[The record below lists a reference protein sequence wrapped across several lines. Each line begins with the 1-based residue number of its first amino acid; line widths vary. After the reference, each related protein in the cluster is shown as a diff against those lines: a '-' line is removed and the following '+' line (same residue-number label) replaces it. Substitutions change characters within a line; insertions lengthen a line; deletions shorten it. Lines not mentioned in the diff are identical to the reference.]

1 MVGLS
6 SPDSGLLADLYRV
19 SIAQLG
25 PLLPY
30 IMLVLMLVFRP
41 KGLYGKREA

>member
-1 MVGLS
+1 
-6 SPDSGLLADLYRV
+6 
-19 SIAQLG
+19 LG